1 MNLLFNHSAVANP
14 TTGAHIAPLFM
25 FACVIIPSLIG
36 EELFTLVFY
45 KSTGAGLAGWA
56 VSTTLFVL
64 VHGFEYHWNIWQL
77 LGLVF
82 IRLVFTYIMT

>member
-1 MNLLFNHSAVANP
+1 
-14 TTGAHIAPLFM
+14 M

-64 VHGFEYHWNIWQL
+64 VHGFEYHMEYMATPRACVHSSSIHLHNDTIQRADVRGASYYL
-77 LGLVF
+77 
-82 IRLVFTYIMT
+82 